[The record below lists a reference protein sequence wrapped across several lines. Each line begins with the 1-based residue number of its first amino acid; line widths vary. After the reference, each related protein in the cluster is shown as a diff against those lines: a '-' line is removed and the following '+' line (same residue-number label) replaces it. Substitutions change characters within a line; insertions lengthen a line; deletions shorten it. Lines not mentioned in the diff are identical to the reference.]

1 MVSKLGETRGGKIRS
16 QLIYQWGICHCQS
29 TAIWDCLKKC
39 LTYHSTYGVHCLKCL
54 GLLDFL
60 DSEVVSSGP
69 KPWVPSCQFEAQEL
83 FSQTSGISTL
93 DLFWMLEMLG
103 NPDPYM
109 FQASFHNFRAAS
121 RVLVGMAEGCWGCN
135 RQARAGCVW
144 AVHFASGSYP
154 WWLQVTLLNLFF
166 LQPKKLNW
174 LPYHLT
180 MAQPYGPRNRFV
192 FADWQR
198 LTMRIWTSQNWYM
211 SWLCHIISWICSS
224 SCYFPLISSIHIH
237 ITYHYPVII
246 PLPSGKLT

>member
-1 MVSKLGETRGGKIRS
+1 MVSKLVETRGGKIRS

-39 LTYHSTYGVHCLKCL
+39 LIYHSTYGVHCLKCL

-135 RQARAGCVW
+135 RQARAGCVFYNLKSSTGCRTIW
-144 AVHFASGSYP
+144 LWLNLMDPATDLFLRTDKDWP
-154 WWLQVTLLNLFF
+154 WGYEPVKIGTCHDCVTLF
-166 LQPKKLNW
+166 LGF
-174 LPYHLT
+174 
-180 MAQPYGPRNRFV
+180 AQVVVIFHSYLVSIF
-192 FADWQR
+192 
-198 LTMRIWTSQNWYM
+198 IS
-211 SWLCHIISWICSS
+211 HI
-224 SCYFPLISSIHIH
+224 
-237 ITYHYPVII
+237 II
-246 PLPSGKLT
+246 PLLSHYPLVN